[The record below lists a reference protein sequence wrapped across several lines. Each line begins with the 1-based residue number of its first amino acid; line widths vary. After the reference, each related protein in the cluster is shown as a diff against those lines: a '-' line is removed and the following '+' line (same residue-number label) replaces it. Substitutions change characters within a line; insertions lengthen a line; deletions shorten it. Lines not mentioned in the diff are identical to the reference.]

1 MKDFAIIIKKNN
13 YEKSIIKDNI
23 FYIKSILYYGL
34 NIDENNVLFLNFS
47 YNIEDYYANI
57 VFIKEY
63 AYNVMTIPKKSVYVY
78 IDNSEDDLLEDTYDS
93 YYFYSILELFYSK
106 AIFIQYAGIILY
118 DKPIFKYYLSNY
130 INNIRV
136 ELSDVRDEF
145 NTTFV
150 IVDNYKIND
159 MVLNLIEMNDNGMDF
174 FNFIL
179 NNIKCTMYSN
189 VLISKNN
196 YIFKNDIGEEISIFK
211 YHSNLLIT
219 NFLKSIYELNNDD
232 RSYDKNDDKN
242 DDRSYD
248 RSYDKN
254 DDKK

>member
-34 NIDENNVLFLNFS
+34 NIDDNNILFLNFS
-47 YNIEDYYANI
+47 YNIEDYYENV

-63 AYNVMTIPKKSVYVY
+63 AYNLITIPKRTVYVY
-78 IDNSEDDLLEDTYDS
+78 IDNTEDDLLENTYDS

-118 DKPIFKYYLSNY
+118 DKPIFKYYLSNN
-130 INNIRV
+130 INNITV
-136 ELSDVRDEF
+136 ELSDVYHEF
-145 NTTFV
+145 NTSIV
-150 IVDNYKIND
+150 IIDNYKIND
-159 MVLNLIEMNDNGMDF
+159 MVLNLIEINDNDVDF
-174 FNFIL
+174 FKFIL

-196 YIFKNDIGEEISIFK
+196 YIYKINLSEEISIFK
-211 YHSNLLIT
+211 YQSNSLIT
-219 NFLKSIYELNNDD
+219 NFLKSIYELNKDIKELN
-232 RSYDKNDDKN
+232 
-242 DDRSYD
+242 
-248 RSYDKN
+248 
-254 DDKK
+254 

>member
-34 NIDENNVLFLNFS
+34 NIDDNNILFLNFS
-47 YNIEDYYANI
+47 YNIEDYYENV

-63 AYNVMTIPKKSVYVY
+63 AYNLITIPKRTVYVY
-78 IDNSEDDLLEDTYDS
+78 IDNTEDDLLENTYDS

-118 DKPIFKYYLSNY
+118 DKPIFKYYLSNN
-130 INNIRV
+130 INNITV
-136 ELSDVRDEF
+136 ELSDVYHEF
-145 NTTFV
+145 NTSIV
-150 IVDNYKIND
+150 IIDNYKIND
-159 MVLNLIEMNDNGMDF
+159 MVLNLIEIIDNDVDF
-174 FNFIL
+174 FKFIL

-196 YIFKNDIGEEISIFK
+196 YIYKINLSEEISIFK
-211 YHSNLLIT
+211 YQSNSLIT
-219 NFLKSIYELNNDD
+219 NFLKSIYELNKDIKELN
-232 RSYDKNDDKN
+232 
-242 DDRSYD
+242 
-248 RSYDKN
+248 
-254 DDKK
+254 